1 MGFKHKKKKKIEV
14 DKNSLATVE
23 NVHTKIV
30 NEIQE
35 KNENIPKL
43 HEKIN
48 ILKEKR
54 KNSTEKKERILIE
67 KQIREIKSE
76 IKNNNSLKNNYYHDN
91 LKFLFNYFEEKKK
104 INDSTHSKK
113 KIINSFFF
121 KETKD
126 KKNYDNE
133 NNITNQYLRNVNY
146 KSLNINS
153 YIVNSDMCDC
163 KGELIYVEHE
173 GVQVCNIC
181 GKINSHI
188 IDHDKPS
195 YRDPPQEVS
204 FYAYKRINHF
214 REILAQFQA
223 KETTDI
229 PDEIIQNIKH
239 QIKKE
244 RISLDELTNSKS
256 KDILKKLGYNKYYE
270 HIPFIKDKLGIKPP
284 VMSQELETKLCNLF
298 MEIEKQYSKHCPNN
312 RVNFLNYY
320 YVLFKLC
327 ELLKEKKFLPYF
339 PMLKDQTKRIEQDV
353 IWKKICKE
361 LNWTFYPT
369 I

>member
-1 MGFKHKKKKKIEV
+1 MGFKQKKKKKIEV
-14 DKNSLATVE
+14 DKNSMATVE

-30 NEIQE
+30 NDIHK
-35 KNENIPKL
+35 KNENMPK
-43 HEKIN
+43 
-48 ILKEKR
+48 
-54 KNSTEKKERILIE
+54 LIE
-67 KQIREIKSE
+67 KMNYLKDKIKNTADKKQRIIIEKEIRELRKE
-76 IKNNNSLKNNYYHDN
+76 LKNNKSIESNYYNDN
-91 LKFLFNYFEEKKK
+91 LKFLFNYFEEKKN
-104 INDSTHSKK
+104 IDSTNYSKK
-113 KIINSFFF
+113 KIVNSFFF

-126 KKNYDNE
+126 KKNYEQNI
-133 NNITNQYLRNVNY
+133 NITNTYLRNVNY

-153 YIVNSDMCDC
+153 YVVNSDTCDC

-173 GVQVCNIC
+173 GIQICNIC

-188 IDHDKPS
+188 IENDKPS

-229 PDEIIQNIKH
+229 PDEIIENIKQ

-244 RISLDELTNSKS
+244 RITLNELTNSKS

-327 ELLKEKKFLPYF
+327 ELLKEKFFLPYF
-339 PMLKDQTKRIEQDV
+339 PMLKDDTKRIEQDV

-361 LNWTFYPT
+361 LKWTFYPT

>member
-113 KIINSFFF
+113 KIIN
-121 KETKD
+121 
-126 KKNYDNE
+126 
-133 NNITNQYLRNVNY
+133 
-146 KSLNINS
+146 
-153 YIVNSDMCDC
+153 
-163 KGELIYVEHE
+163 
-173 GVQVCNIC
+173 
-181 GKINSHI
+181 
-188 IDHDKPS
+188 
-195 YRDPPQEVS
+195 
-204 FYAYKRINHF
+204 
-214 REILAQFQA
+214 
-223 KETTDI
+223 
-229 PDEIIQNIKH
+229 
-239 QIKKE
+239 
-244 RISLDELTNSKS
+244 
-256 KDILKKLGYNKYYE
+256 
-270 HIPFIKDKLGIKPP
+270 
-284 VMSQELETKLCNLF
+284 
-298 MEIEKQYSKHCPNN
+298 
-312 RVNFLNYY
+312 
-320 YVLFKLC
+320 
-327 ELLKEKKFLPYF
+327 
-339 PMLKDQTKRIEQDV
+339 
-353 IWKKICKE
+353 
-361 LNWTFYPT
+361 
-369 I
+369 

>member
-1 MGFKHKKKKKIEV
+1 MGFKQKKNKKIEV

-30 NEIQE
+30 NDINT
-35 KNENIPKL
+35 KTENLPKL
-43 HEKIN
+43 VEKIN
-48 ILKEKR
+48 GLKEKR
-54 KNSTEKKERILIE
+54 KISTDKKERIVIE
-67 KQIREIKSE
+67 KEIRE
-76 IKNNNSLKNNYYHDN
+76 LKQELKTNKVLEKTYYNDN
-91 LKFLFNYFEEKKK
+91 LKFLFNYFEDKKK
-104 INDSTHSKK
+104 IDDSNYCKK
-113 KIINSFFF
+113 KVVNSFFF

-126 KKNYDNE
+126 KKNYEQNK
-133 NNITNQYLRNVNY
+133 NITNTYLRNVNY

-153 YIVNSDMCDC
+153 YVVNSDTCEC

-173 GVQVCNIC
+173 GVQICNVC

-188 IDHDKPS
+188 IEHDKPS

-229 PDEIIQNIKH
+229 PDEIIENIKQ

-244 RISLDELTNSKS
+244 RITLDELTNSKS

-298 MEIEKQYSKHCPNN
+298 MEIEKQYSKYCPNN

-361 LNWTFYPT
+361 LKWTFYPT